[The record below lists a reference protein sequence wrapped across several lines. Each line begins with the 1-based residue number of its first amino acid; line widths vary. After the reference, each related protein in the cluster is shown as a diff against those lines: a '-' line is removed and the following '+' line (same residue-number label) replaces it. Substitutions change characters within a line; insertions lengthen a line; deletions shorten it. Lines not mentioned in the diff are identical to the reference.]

1 MLDTRCFA
9 RSGRGTWFEEGET
22 SLANTGM
29 RRTADASRLYTREG
43 VKAVAK
49 KIKKRTGRVRPG
61 NLAEDV
67 ATRLREGIRTGQ
79 YLAGEPLREA
89 DLARALGVSRV
100 PVREALHR
108 LVGEGLVELRPNLG
122 ARVAAISELEL
133 TELAELLRVLETH
146 LLRRAIPA
154 LRPEDLQAC
163 ERMLD
168 ELDGLDDLAEWS
180 RVNWRF
186 HTRLYRAAERPMAVG
201 LASGLRMRGEVAMQ
215 LLIASPGRR
224 EGLNREHRELLACLR
239 AGRAEEALA
248 LLDRHLS
255 SSKDLVLDLVADG
268 LPPRR

>member
-1 MLDTRCFA
+1 M
-9 RSGRGTWFEEGET
+9 G
-22 SLANTGM
+22 
-29 RRTADASRLYTREG
+29 
-43 VKAVAK
+43 K
-49 KIKKRTGRVRPG
+49 KIKKRTGQVRPG

-67 ATRLREGIRTGQ
+67 ASRLREGIRTGQ

-122 ARVAAISELEL
+122 ARVAAISEREL
-133 TELAELLRVLETH
+133 IEVAELVRMLEGQ

-168 ELDGLDDLAEWS
+168 ELDGLEDLAEWS

-186 HTRLYRAAERPMAVG
+186 HTRLYRAAERPLAVSTV
-201 LASGLRMRGEVAMQ
+201 SGLRTRSEGAMQ
-215 LLIASPGRR
+215 LLIANRSRR
-224 EGLNREHRELLACLR
+224 EGLNREHRELLALLR
-239 AGRAEEALA
+239 AGRGEEALA

-255 SSKDLVLDLVADG
+255 GSADVVLDIVADG
-268 LPPRR
+268 RPPRS